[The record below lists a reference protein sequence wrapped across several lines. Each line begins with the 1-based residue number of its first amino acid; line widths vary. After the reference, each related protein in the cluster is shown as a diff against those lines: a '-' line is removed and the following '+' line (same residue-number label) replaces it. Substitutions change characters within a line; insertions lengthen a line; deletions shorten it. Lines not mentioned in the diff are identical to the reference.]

1 MRWGSRKKHPSR
13 GINAVLRDFFEFSAC
28 HPLLRKRARRG
39 RDEFTGIKNKR
50 ESIIIMFKKILIA
63 NRGEIALRVI
73 RACRDMG
80 IISVAVYS
88 EADRDSMHA
97 NIADESLCIGGAL
110 AKDSYLNMTAIIT
123 AAQISGAEAIH
134 PGYGFLSENPAF
146 VKMCEEN
153 NIKFIGPSA
162 KSIAMMGNKAEAKS
176 MMTNAGV
183 PVIPGSNGAVYSYLE
198 ADNICDRIGYP
209 VMIKASSGGGGR
221 GIRLVADRNSL
232 KNAYDMCRAE
242 AKASF
247 GDDEIYIEKFIE
259 NPRHIEIQI
268 LADEYGRVIHLFERD
283 CSLQRRHQKI
293 MEEAPSTFMDGDLRY
308 KMGEAAVKAAKAAGY
323 ANAGTIE
330 FLVDKNKKFY
340 FMEMNT
346 RVQVE
351 HPVTE
356 LITGIDIVTHQIKIA
371 AGEPLKISQ
380 SDVKILG
387 HAIECRINAEDPDK
401 NFAPCPGKIKELN
414 VPGGLGVRVDSAV
427 YQGYNIPPYYD
438 SMISKL
444 IVFGNDRDEAIARMR
459 RALAEYLFD
468 GIITNVDYQIELLS
482 TEEFQNG
489 DFTVNFIDE
498 YNRRRTE

>member
-1 MRWGSRKKHPSR
+1 
-13 GINAVLRDFFEFSAC
+13 
-28 HPLLRKRARRG
+28 
-39 RDEFTGIKNKR
+39 
-50 ESIIIMFKKILIA
+50 MFKKILIA
-63 NRGEIALRVI
+63 NRGEIAMRVI

-88 EADRDSMHA
+88 EADRDAMHA

-110 AKDSYLNMTAIIT
+110 AKDSYLNMPAIIT

-134 PGYGFLSENPAF
+134 PGYGFLSENTAF
-146 VKMCEEN
+146 VQMCEEN
-153 NIKFIGPSA
+153 NIKFIGPGA
-162 KSIAMMGNKAEAKS
+162 KSIALMGNKAEAKN
-176 MMTNAGV
+176 MMTKAGV
-183 PVIPGSNGAVYSYLE
+183 PVIPGSDGAVHSLTE
-198 ADNICDRIGYP
+198 AEDICDMIGYP

-221 GIRLVADRNSL
+221 GIRLVSDKNAL
-232 KNAYDMCRAE
+232 KNAYGMCRSE

-268 LADEYGRVIHLFERD
+268 LADEHGKVIHLFERD

-293 MEEAPSTFMDGDLRY
+293 IEEAPSTFMDEDLRN
-308 KMGEAAVKAAKAAGY
+308 KIGEAAIRAAKVTGY

-330 FLVDKNKKFY
+330 FLVDKNKNFY

-356 LITGIDIVTHQIKIA
+356 LITGIDIVKYQIKIA
-371 AGEPLKISQ
+371 AGEPLGISQ
-380 SDVKILG
+380 NDVKLLG
-387 HAIECRINAEDPDK
+387 HAIECRINAENPDK

-414 VPGGLGVRVDSAV
+414 VPGGPGVRVDSAV

-459 RALAEYLFD
+459 RALAEYLFE

-482 TEEFQNG
+482 TDEFLAGEYNI
-489 DFTVNFIDE
+489 NFVDE
-498 YNRRRTE
+498 YNRWRTEKNTRHAE